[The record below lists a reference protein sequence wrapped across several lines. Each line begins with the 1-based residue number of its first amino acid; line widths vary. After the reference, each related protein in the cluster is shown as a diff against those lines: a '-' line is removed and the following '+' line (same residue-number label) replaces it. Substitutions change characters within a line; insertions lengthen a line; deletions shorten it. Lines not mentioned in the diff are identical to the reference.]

1 MIFCHCAVVGDRQ
14 VADAVRAGART
25 VAQVC
30 RSTGAGQQCGSCVFS
45 VRRVLCEHGVD
56 VTAPAVLANPEVDV
70 AAS

>member
-1 MIFCHCAVVGDRQ
+1 MIFCHCAVVSDRE
-14 VADAVRAGART
+14 VAQAIDAGART

-45 VRRVLCEHGVD
+45 VRRVVCQHVE
-56 VTAPAVLANPEVDV
+56 TSEPALEVDV

>member
-1 MIFCHCAVVGDRQ
+1 MIFCHCAVVGDRD
-14 VADAVRAGART
+14 VAAAVEAGART

-45 VRRVLCEHGVD
+45 VRRVLCEHE
-56 VTAPAVLANPEVDV
+56 ASASASVLEVDV